1 MSLLL
6 KGASRQSLAVTRS
19 ALEKI
24 ISGVDAATAAKIS
37 ADLFAMVKV
46 LDSSSAARR
55 ALTDYARDESA
66 KSTLGKDIFKSLGSA
81 QALEIFSKMA
91 GLRWSSPRDFGNVL
105 EFLGV
110 QALVASAKKSGS
122 LADLESEIFSVSE
135 TIAKSPELRAFFAVR
150 NVVSAPKSELLT
162 SLLSGKVT
170 QATLDLTSYLV
181 DHPRGRNVEAGLND
195 FAAAIAQ
202 IKDRQIAHV
211 VSATALSAEQISRL
225 SKSLTKTFGREIKVN
240 ASVKQEVIGGMSIR
254 VADELIDGT
263 LLSRISQA
271 DRLLA
276 GKNA

>member
-19 ALEKI
+19 ALEKL
-24 ISGVDAATAAKIS
+24 ISAVDAATAAKIS

-46 LDSSSAARR
+46 LDSSSAVRR

-110 QALVASAKKSGS
+110 QALVASAEKSGS
-122 LADLESEIFSVSE
+122 LTDLESEIFAVSE

-150 NVVSAPKSELLT
+150 NVVSAPKSQLLT

-225 SKSLTKTFGREIKVN
+225 AKSLTKTFGREIKVN
-240 ASVKQEVIGGMSIR
+240 ASVKQEVVGGMSIR

-263 LLSRISQA
+263 LLTRISQA

>member
-1 MSLLL
+1 
-6 KGASRQSLAVTRS
+6 
-19 ALEKI
+19 
-24 ISGVDAATAAKIS
+24 
-37 ADLFAMVKV
+37 MVKV

-66 KSTLGKDIFKSLGSA
+66 KSTLGKDIFKGLGST
-81 QALEIFSKMA
+81 QALEIVSKMA

-110 QALVASAKKSGS
+110 QALVASAEKSGS

-225 SKSLTKTFGREIKVN
+225 AKSLTKTFGREIKVN

-263 LLSRISQA
+263 LLTRISQA

>member
-1 MSLLL
+1 MALLL

-19 ALEKI
+19 ALEKL
-24 ISGVDAATAAKIS
+24 ISAVDAATAAQIS

-46 LDSSSAARR
+46 LDASSAVRR

-66 KSTLGKDIFKSLGSA
+66 KSTLGKDIFKGFGSA

-110 QALVASAKKSGS
+110 QALVASAEKDGS
-122 LADLESEIFSVSE
+122 LANLESEIFAISE
-135 TIAKSPELRAFFAVR
+135 VIAKSPELRAFLAVR

-170 QATLDLTSYLV
+170 RATLDLTSYLV
-181 DHPRGRNVEAGLND
+181 DHPRGRNVEAGLSE
-195 FAAAIAQ
+195 FASAIAE

-211 VSATALSAEQISRL
+211 VSATALNGEQISRL
-225 SKSLTKTFGREIKVN
+225 AKSLTKIFGREIKVN
-240 ASVKQEVIGGMSIR
+240 ASVKQEVVGGMSIR

-263 LLSRISQA
+263 LLTRISQA

>member
-46 LDSSSAARR
+46 LDSSSAVRR

-66 KSTLGKDIFKSLGSA
+66 KSTLGKDIFKGLGST
-81 QALEIFSKMA
+81 QALEIVSKMA

-110 QALVASAKKSGS
+110 QALVASAEKSGS

-135 TIAKSPELRAFFAVR
+135 VIAKSPELRALFAVR

-181 DHPRGRNVEAGLND
+181 DHPRGRNAEAGLND
-195 FAAAIAQ
+195 FATAIAQ

-225 SKSLTKTFGREIKVN
+225 AKSLTKTFGREIKVN
-240 ASVKQEVIGGMSIR
+240 ASVKQEVVGGMSIR

-263 LLSRISQA
+263 LLTRISKA

>member
-19 ALEKI
+19 ALEKL
-24 ISGVDAATAAKIS
+24 ISAVDAATAAKIS

-46 LDSSSAARR
+46 LDSSSAVRR

-110 QALVASAKKSGS
+110 QALVASAEKSGS
-122 LADLESEIFSVSE
+122 LADLESEIFAVSE

-150 NVVSAPKSELLT
+150 NVVSAPKSQLLT

-225 SKSLTKTFGREIKVN
+225 AKSLTKTFGREIKVN
-240 ASVKQEVIGGMSIR
+240 ASVKQEVVGGMSIR

-263 LLSRISQA
+263 LLTRISQA

>member
-46 LDSSSAARR
+46 LDSSSAVRR

-66 KSTLGKDIFKSLGSA
+66 KSTLGKDIFKGLGST
-81 QALEIFSKMA
+81 QALEIVSKMA

-110 QALVASAKKSGS
+110 QALVASAEKSGS

-135 TIAKSPELRAFFAVR
+135 VIAKSPELRAFFAVR

-162 SLLSGKVT
+162 SLLSGKIT

-195 FAAAIAQ
+195 FATAIAQ

-225 SKSLTKTFGREIKVN
+225 AKSLTKTFGREIKVN
-240 ASVKQEVIGGMSIR
+240 ASVKQEVVGGMSIR

-263 LLSRISQA
+263 LLTRISKA

>member
-1 MSLLL
+1 MALLL

-19 ALEKI
+19 ALEKL
-24 ISGVDAATAAKIS
+24 ISAVDAATAAKIS

-46 LDSSSAARR
+46 LDSSSAVRR

-66 KSTLGKDIFKSLGSA
+66 KSTLGKDIFKGLGSV
-81 QALEIFSKMA
+81 QALEIFSNMA

-110 QALVASAKKSGS
+110 QALVASAEKDGS
-122 LADLESEIFSVSE
+122 LANLESEIFAISE
-135 TIAKSPELRAFFAVR
+135 VIAKSPELRALLAVR

-181 DHPRGRNVEAGLND
+181 DHPRGRNVEAGLSE
-195 FAAAIAQ
+195 FASAIAE

-211 VSATALSAEQISRL
+211 VSATALNGEQISRL
-225 SKSLTKTFGREIKVN
+225 TKSLTKIFGREIKVN
-240 ASVKQEVIGGMSIR
+240 ASVKQEVVGGMSIR

-263 LLSRISQA
+263 LLTRISQA

-276 GKNA
+276 GKSA

>member
-19 ALEKI
+19 TLEKL
-24 ISGVDAATAAKIS
+24 ISPVDAATAAKIS

-46 LDSSSAARR
+46 LDSSSAVRR

-66 KSTLGKDIFKSLGSA
+66 KSTLGKDIFKGLGSA

-110 QALVASAKKSGS
+110 QALVASAEKSGS
-122 LADLESEIFSVSE
+122 LADLESEILAVSE

-150 NVVSAPKSELLT
+150 NVVSAPKSQLLT

-181 DHPRGRNVEAGLND
+181 DHPRGRNVESGLND

-225 SKSLTKTFGREIKVN
+225 TKSLTKTFGREIKVN
-240 ASVKQEVIGGMSIR
+240 ASVKQEVVGGMSIR

-263 LLSRISQA
+263 LLTRISQA

>member
-6 KGASRQSLAVTRS
+6 KGASRQSLAVTGS
-19 ALEKI
+19 ALEKL
-24 ISGVDAATAAKIS
+24 ISAVDAATAAKIS

-46 LDSSSAARR
+46 LDSSSAVRR

-66 KSTLGKDIFKSLGSA
+66 KSTLGKDIFKGLGSVK
-81 QALEIFSKMA
+81 ALEIFSKMA

-110 QALVASAKKSGS
+110 QALVASAEKSGS
-122 LADLESEIFSVSE
+122 LADLESEIFAVSE

-150 NVVSAPKSELLT
+150 NVVSAPKSQLLT

-225 SKSLTKTFGREIKVN
+225 AKSLTKTFGREIKVN
-240 ASVKQEVIGGMSIR
+240 ASVKQEVVGGMSIR

-263 LLSRISQA
+263 LLTRISQA

>member
-19 ALEKI
+19 ALEKL
-24 ISGVDAATAAKIS
+24 ISAVDAATAAKIS

-46 LDSSSAARR
+46 LDSSSAVRR

-66 KSTLGKDIFKSLGSA
+66 KSTLGKDIFKGLGSA

-110 QALVASAKKSGS
+110 QALVASAEKSGS
-122 LADLESEIFSVSE
+122 LADLESEIFAVSE

-150 NVVSAPKSELLT
+150 NVVSAPKSQLLT

-225 SKSLTKTFGREIKVN
+225 AKSLTKTFGREIKVN
-240 ASVKQEVIGGMSIR
+240 ASVKQEVVGGMSIR

-263 LLSRISQA
+263 LLTRISQA

>member
-1 MSLLL
+1 MALLL

-19 ALEKI
+19 ALEKL
-24 ISGVDAATAAKIS
+24 ISAVDAATAAQIS

-46 LDSSSAARR
+46 LDASSAVRR

-66 KSTLGKDIFKSLGSA
+66 KSTLGKDIFKGFGSA

-110 QALVASAKKSGS
+110 QALVASAEKDGS
-122 LADLESEIFSVSE
+122 LANLESEIFAISE
-135 TIAKSPELRAFFAVR
+135 VIAKSPELRAFLAVR

-170 QATLDLTSYLV
+170 RATLDLTSYLV
-181 DHPRGRNVEAGLND
+181 DHPRGRNVEAGLSE
-195 FAAAIAQ
+195 FASAIAE

-211 VSATALSAEQISRL
+211 VSATALNGEQISRL
-225 SKSLTKTFGREIKVN
+225 AKSLTKIFGREIKVN
-240 ASVKQEVIGGMSIR
+240 ASVKQEVVGGMSIR
-254 VADELIDGT
+254 VADELIDVT
-263 LLSRISQA
+263 LLTRISQA

>member
-19 ALEKI
+19 ALEKL
-24 ISGVDAATAAKIS
+24 ISAVDAATAAKIS

-46 LDSSSAARR
+46 LDSSSAVRR

-66 KSTLGKDIFKSLGSA
+66 KSTLGKDIFKGLGSVK
-81 QALEIFSKMA
+81 ALEIFSKMA

-110 QALVASAKKSGS
+110 QALVASAEKSGS
-122 LADLESEIFSVSE
+122 LADFAVSE

-225 SKSLTKTFGREIKVN
+225 AKSLTKTFGREIKVN
-240 ASVKQEVIGGMSIR
+240 ASVKQEVVGGMSIR

-263 LLSRISQA
+263 LLTRISQA

>member
-66 KSTLGKDIFKSLGSA
+66 KSTLGKDIFKGLGST
-81 QALEIFSKMA
+81 QALEIVSKMA

-110 QALVASAKKSGS
+110 QALVASAEKSGS

-211 VSATALSAEQISRL
+211 VSATSLSAEQISRL
-225 SKSLTKTFGREIKVN
+225 AKSLTKTFGREIKVN

-263 LLSRISQA
+263 LLTRISQA

>member
-1 MSLLL
+1 MALLL

-19 ALEKI
+19 ALEKS
-24 ISGVDAATAAKIS
+24 ISAVDAATAAKIS

-46 LDSSSAARR
+46 LDSSSAVRR
-55 ALTDYARDESA
+55 ALTDYARDEQA
-66 KSTLGKDIFKSLGSA
+66 KSTLGKDIFKGHGSA

-91 GLRWSSPRDFGNVL
+91 GLRWSTPRDFGNVL

-110 QALVASAKKSGS
+110 QALVASAEKSGS
-122 LADLESEIFSVSE
+122 LADLESEIFAVSE

-225 SKSLTKTFGREIKVN
+225 AKSLTKTFGREIKVN
-240 ASVKQEVIGGMSIR
+240 ASVKQEVVGGMSIR

-263 LLSRISQA
+263 LLTRISQA

>member
-66 KSTLGKDIFKSLGSA
+66 KSTLGKDIFKGLGST
-81 QALEIFSKMA
+81 QALEIVSKMA

-110 QALVASAKKSGS
+110 QALVASAEKSGS

-150 NVVSAPKSELLT
+150 NVVSAPKSELLA

-240 ASVKQEVIGGMSIR
+240 ASVKKEVVGGMSIR

>member
-66 KSTLGKDIFKSLGSA
+66 KSTLGKDIFKGLGST
-81 QALEIFSKMA
+81 QALEIVSKMA

-110 QALVASAKKSGS
+110 QALVASAEKSGS

-162 SLLSGKVT
+162 SLMSGKVT

-225 SKSLTKTFGREIKVN
+225 AKSLTRVFGREIKVN
-240 ASVKQEVIGGMSIR
+240 ASVKEEVIGGMSIR

-263 LLSRISQA
+263 LLTRISQA

>member
-1 MSLLL
+1 MALLL

-19 ALEKI
+19 ALEKL
-24 ISGVDAATAAKIS
+24 ISAVDAATAAQIS

-46 LDSSSAARR
+46 LDASSAVRR

-66 KSTLGKDIFKSLGSA
+66 KSTLGKDIFKGFGSA

-110 QALVASAKKSGS
+110 QALVASAEKDGS
-122 LADLESEIFSVSE
+122 LANLESEIFAISE
-135 TIAKSPELRAFFAVR
+135 VIAKSPELRAFLAVR

-170 QATLDLTSYLV
+170 RATLDLTSYLV
-181 DHPRGRNVEAGLND
+181 DHPRGRNVEAGLSE
-195 FAAAIAQ
+195 FASAIAE

-211 VSATALSAEQISRL
+211 VSATALNGEQISRL
-225 SKSLTKTFGREIKVN
+225 AKSLTKIFGREIKVN
-240 ASVKQEVIGGMSIR
+240 ASVKQEVVGGMSIR

-263 LLSRISQA
+263 LLTRISKA

>member
-19 ALEKI
+19 ALEKL
-24 ISGVDAATAAKIS
+24 ISAVDAATAAKIS

-46 LDSSSAARR
+46 LDSSSAVRR

-66 KSTLGKDIFKSLGSA
+66 KSTLGKDIFKGLGSVK
-81 QALEIFSKMA
+81 ALEIFSKMA

-110 QALVASAKKSGS
+110 QALVASAEKSGS
-122 LADLESEIFSVSE
+122 LADLESEIFAVSE

-225 SKSLTKTFGREIKVN
+225 AKSLTKTFSREIKVN
-240 ASVKQEVIGGMSIR
+240 ASVKQEVVGGMSIR

-263 LLSRISQA
+263 LLTRISQA

>member
-19 ALEKI
+19 ALEKL
-24 ISGVDAATAAKIS
+24 ISAVDAATAAKIS

-46 LDSSSAARR
+46 LDSSSAVRR

-66 KSTLGKDIFKSLGSA
+66 KSTLGKDIFKGLGSA
-81 QALEIFSKMA
+81 QVLEIFSKMA

-110 QALVASAKKSGS
+110 QALVASAEKSGS
-122 LADLESEIFSVSE
+122 LADLESEIFAVSE

-150 NVVSAPKSELLT
+150 NVVSAPKSQLLT

-225 SKSLTKTFGREIKVN
+225 AKSLTKTFGREIKVN
-240 ASVKQEVIGGMSIR
+240 ASVKQEVVGGMSIR

-263 LLSRISQA
+263 LLTRISQA

>member
-1 MSLLL
+1 ML

-19 ALEKI
+19 ALEKL
-24 ISGVDAATAAKIS
+24 ISAVDAATAAQIS

-46 LDSSSAARR
+46 LDASSAVRR

-66 KSTLGKDIFKSLGSA
+66 KSTLGKDIFKGFGSA

-110 QALVASAKKSGS
+110 QALVASAEKDGS
-122 LADLESEIFSVSE
+122 LANLESEIFAISE
-135 TIAKSPELRAFFAVR
+135 VIAKSPELRAFLAVR

-170 QATLDLTSYLV
+170 RATLDLTSYLV
-181 DHPRGRNVEAGLND
+181 DHPRGRNVEAGLSE
-195 FAAAIAQ
+195 FASAIAE

-211 VSATALSAEQISRL
+211 VSATALNGEQISRL
-225 SKSLTKTFGREIKVN
+225 AKSLTKIFGREIKVT
-240 ASVKQEVIGGMSIR
+240 ASVKQEVVGGMSIR

-263 LLSRISQA
+263 LLTRISQA

>member
-24 ISGVDAATAAKIS
+24 ISGVDASAAAKIS

-66 KSTLGKDIFKSLGSA
+66 KSTLGKDIFKGLGST
-81 QALEIFSKMA
+81 QALEIVSKMA

-110 QALVASAKKSGS
+110 QALVASAEKSGS

-225 SKSLTKTFGREIKVN
+225 AKSLTKTFGREIKVN
-240 ASVKQEVIGGMSIR
+240 ASVKQEVVGGMSIR

-263 LLSRISQA
+263 LLTRISQA

>member
-6 KGASRQSLAVTRS
+6 KGASRQSLAVTGS
-19 ALEKI
+19 ALEKL
-24 ISGVDAATAAKIS
+24 ISAVDAATAAKIS

-46 LDSSSAARR
+46 LDSSSAVRR

-66 KSTLGKDIFKSLGSA
+66 KSTLGKDIFKGLGSVK
-81 QALEIFSKMA
+81 ALEIFSKMA

-110 QALVASAKKSGS
+110 QALVASAEKSGS
-122 LADLESEIFSVSE
+122 LADLESEIFAVSE

-225 SKSLTKTFGREIKVN
+225 AKSLTKTFGREIKVN
-240 ASVKQEVIGGMSIR
+240 ASVKQEVVGGMSIR

-263 LLSRISQA
+263 LLTRISQA

>member
-24 ISGVDAATAAKIS
+24 ISGVDASAAAKIS

-66 KSTLGKDIFKSLGSA
+66 KSTLGKDIFKGLGST
-81 QALEIFSKMA
+81 QALEIVSKMA

-110 QALVASAKKSGS
+110 QALVASAEKSGS

-135 TIAKSPELRAFFAVR
+135 VIAKSSELRAFFAVR

-225 SKSLTKTFGREIKVN
+225 AKSLTKTFGREIKVN

-263 LLSRISQA
+263 LLTRISQA

>member
-24 ISGVDAATAAKIS
+24 ISGVDASAAAKIS

-110 QALVASAKKSGS
+110 QASVASAEKSGS

-225 SKSLTKTFGREIKVN
+225 AKSLTKTFGREIKVN
-240 ASVKQEVIGGMSIR
+240 ASVKQEVVGGMSIR

>member
-19 ALEKI
+19 ALEKL
-24 ISGVDAATAAKIS
+24 ISAVDAATAAKIS
-37 ADLFAMVKV
+37 V
-46 LDSSSAARR
+46 RR

-66 KSTLGKDIFKSLGSA
+66 KSTLGKDIFKGLGSA
-81 QALEIFSKMA
+81 QTLEIFSKMA

-110 QALVASAKKSGS
+110 QALVASAEKSGS
-122 LADLESEIFSVSE
+122 LADLESEIFAVSE

-181 DHPRGRNVEAGLND
+181 DHPRGRNVETGLND

-225 SKSLTKTFGREIKVN
+225 AKSLTKTFGREIKVN
-240 ASVKQEVIGGMSIR
+240 ASVKQEVVGGMSIR

-263 LLSRISQA
+263 LLTRISQA

>member
-19 ALEKI
+19 ALEKL
-24 ISGVDAATAAKIS
+24 ISAVDAATAAKIS

-46 LDSSSAARR
+46 LDSSSAVRR

-66 KSTLGKDIFKSLGSA
+66 KSTLGKDIFKGLGSVK
-81 QALEIFSKMA
+81 ALEIFSKMA

-110 QALVASAKKSGS
+110 QALVASAEKSGS
-122 LADLESEIFSVSE
+122 LADLESEIFAVSE

-150 NVVSAPKSELLT
+150 NVVSAPKSQLLT

-225 SKSLTKTFGREIKVN
+225 AKSLTKTFGREIKVN
-240 ASVKQEVIGGMSIR
+240 ASVKQEVVGGMSIR

-263 LLSRISQA
+263 LLTRISQA

>member
-46 LDSSSAARR
+46 LDSSSAVRR

-66 KSTLGKDIFKSLGSA
+66 KSTLGKDIFKGLGST
-81 QALEIFSKMA
+81 QALEIVSKMA

-110 QALVASAKKSGS
+110 QALVASAEKSGS

-135 TIAKSPELRAFFAVR
+135 VIAKSPELRALFAVR

-181 DHPRGRNVEAGLND
+181 DHPRGRNVEAGLSE
-195 FAAAIAQ
+195 FASAIAE

-211 VSATALSAEQISRL
+211 VSATALNGEQISRL
-225 SKSLTKTFGREIKVN
+225 AKSLTKIFGREIKVN
-240 ASVKQEVIGGMSIR
+240 ASVKQEVVGGMSIR

-263 LLSRISQA
+263 LLTRISQA

>member
-19 ALEKI
+19 ALEKL
-24 ISGVDAATAAKIS
+24 ISAVDAATAAKIS

-46 LDSSSAARR
+46 LDSSSAVRR

-66 KSTLGKDIFKSLGSA
+66 KSTLGKDIFKGLGSA

-110 QALVASAKKSGS
+110 QALVASAEKSGS
-122 LADLESEIFSVSE
+122 LADLESEIFAVSE

-181 DHPRGRNVEAGLND
+181 DHPRGWNVEAGLND

-225 SKSLTKTFGREIKVN
+225 AKSLTKTFGREIKVN

-263 LLSRISQA
+263 LLTRISQA

>member
-19 ALEKI
+19 ALEKL
-24 ISGVDAATAAKIS
+24 ISAVDAATAAKIS

-46 LDSSSAARR
+46 LDSSSAVRR

-66 KSTLGKDIFKSLGSA
+66 KSTLGKDIFKGLGSVK
-81 QALEIFSKMA
+81 ALEIFSKMA

-110 QALVASAKKSGS
+110 QALVASAEKSGS
-122 LADLESEIFSVSE
+122 LADLESEILAVSE

-225 SKSLTKTFGREIKVN
+225 AKSLTKTFGREIKVN
-240 ASVKQEVIGGMSIR
+240 ASVKQEVVGGMSIR

-263 LLSRISQA
+263 LLTRISQA

>member
-46 LDSSSAARR
+46 LDSSSAVRR

-66 KSTLGKDIFKSLGSA
+66 KSTLGKDIFKGLGST
-81 QALEIFSKMA
+81 QALEIVSKMA

-110 QALVASAKKSGS
+110 QALVASAEKSGS

-135 TIAKSPELRAFFAVR
+135 VIAKSPELRALFAVR

-181 DHPRGRNVEAGLND
+181 DHPRGRNVEAGLSE
-195 FAAAIAQ
+195 FASAIAE

-211 VSATALSAEQISRL
+211 VSATALNGEQISRL
-225 SKSLTKTFGREIKVN
+225 AKSLTKIFGREIKVN
-240 ASVKQEVIGGMSIR
+240 ASVKQEVVGGMSIR

-263 LLSRISQA
+263 LLTRISKA

>member
-66 KSTLGKDIFKSLGSA
+66 KSTLGKDIFKGLGST
-81 QALEIFSKMA
+81 QALEIVSKMA

-110 QALVASAKKSGS
+110 QALVASAEKSGS

-150 NVVSAPKSELLT
+150 NVVSAPKSELLA

-225 SKSLTKTFGREIKVN
+225 AKSLTKTFGREIKVN

-263 LLSRISQA
+263 LLTRISQA

>member
-19 ALEKI
+19 ALEKL
-24 ISGVDAATAAKIS
+24 ISAVDAATAAKIS

-46 LDSSSAARR
+46 LDSSSAVRR

-66 KSTLGKDIFKSLGSA
+66 KSTLGKDIFKGLGSA

-110 QALVASAKKSGS
+110 QALVASAEKSGS
-122 LADLESEIFSVSE
+122 LADLESEILAVSE

-150 NVVSAPKSELLT
+150 NVVSAPKSQLLT

-225 SKSLTKTFGREIKVN
+225 AKSLTKTFGREIKVN
-240 ASVKQEVIGGMSIR
+240 ASVKQEVVGGMSIR

-263 LLSRISQA
+263 LLTRISQA

>member
-1 MSLLL
+1 MALLL

-19 ALEKI
+19 ALEKS
-24 ISGVDAATAAKIS
+24 ISAVDAATAAKIS

-46 LDSSSAARR
+46 LDSSSAVRR
-55 ALTDYARDESA
+55 ALTDYARDEQA
-66 KSTLGKDIFKSLGSA
+66 KSTLGKDIFKGQGSA

-91 GLRWSSPRDFGNVL
+91 GLRWSTPRDFGNVL

-110 QALVASAKKSGS
+110 QALVASAEKDGS
-122 LADLESEIFSVSE
+122 LANLESEIFAISE
-135 TIAKSPELRAFFAVR
+135 VISKSPELRAFLAVR

-181 DHPRGRNVEAGLND
+181 DHPRGRNVEAGLSE
-195 FAAAIAQ
+195 FASAIAE
-202 IKDRQIAHV
+202 IKDHQIAHV
-211 VSATALSAEQISRL
+211 VSATALNGEQISRL
-225 SKSLTKTFGREIKVN
+225 TKSLTKIFGREIKVN
-240 ASVKQEVIGGMSIR
+240 ASVKREVVGGMSIR

-263 LLSRISQA
+263 LLTRISQA

>member
-66 KSTLGKDIFKSLGSA
+66 KSTLGKDIFKGLGST
-81 QALEIFSKMA
+81 QALEIVSKMA

-110 QALVASAKKSGS
+110 QALVASAEKSGS

-225 SKSLTKTFGREIKVN
+225 AKSLTKTFGREIKVN
-240 ASVKQEVIGGMSIR
+240 ASVKQEVVGGMSIR

-263 LLSRISQA
+263 LLTRISQA

>member
-19 ALEKI
+19 ALEKL
-24 ISGVDAATAAKIS
+24 ISAVDAATAAKIS

-46 LDSSSAARR
+46 LDSSSAVRR

-66 KSTLGKDIFKSLGSA
+66 KSTLGKDIFKGLGSVK
-81 QALEIFSKMA
+81 ALEIFSKMA

-110 QALVASAKKSGS
+110 QALVASAEKSGS
-122 LADLESEIFSVSE
+122 LADLESEIFAVSE

-150 NVVSAPKSELLT
+150 NVVSAPKSQLLT

-181 DHPRGRNVEAGLND
+181 DHPRGRNVEAGLSE
-195 FAAAIAQ
+195 FAAAIAE

-211 VSATALSAEQISRL
+211 VSATALNGEQISRL
-225 SKSLTKTFGREIKVN
+225 TKSLTKIFGREIKVN
-240 ASVKQEVIGGMSIR
+240 ASVKREVVGGMSIR

-263 LLSRISQA
+263 LLTRISQA

>member
-19 ALEKI
+19 TLEKL
-24 ISGVDAATAAKIS
+24 ISAVDAATAAKIS

-46 LDSSSAARR
+46 LDSSSAVRR

-66 KSTLGKDIFKSLGSA
+66 KSTLGKDIFKGLGSA

-110 QALVASAKKSGS
+110 QALVASAEKSGS
-122 LADLESEIFSVSE
+122 LADLESEILAVSE

-150 NVVSAPKSELLT
+150 NVVSAPKSQLLT

-181 DHPRGRNVEAGLND
+181 DHPRGRNVESGLND

-225 SKSLTKTFGREIKVN
+225 TKSLTKTFGREIKVN
-240 ASVKQEVIGGMSIR
+240 ASVKQEVVGGMSIR

-263 LLSRISQA
+263 LLTRISQA

>member
-46 LDSSSAARR
+46 LDSSSAVRR

-66 KSTLGKDIFKSLGSA
+66 KSTLGKDIFKGLGST
-81 QALEIFSKMA
+81 QALEIVSKMA

-110 QALVASAKKSGS
+110 QALVASAEKSGS

-135 TIAKSPELRAFFAVR
+135 VIAKSPELRAFFAVR

-181 DHPRGRNVEAGLND
+181 DHPRGRHVEAGLND
-195 FAAAIAQ
+195 FATAIAQ

-225 SKSLTKTFGREIKVN
+225 AKSLTKTFGREIKVN
-240 ASVKQEVIGGMSIR
+240 ASVKQEVVGGMSIR

-263 LLSRISQA
+263 LLTRISKA

>member
-19 ALEKI
+19 ALEKL
-24 ISGVDAATAAKIS
+24 ISAVDAATAAKIS

-46 LDSSSAARR
+46 LDSSSAVRR

-66 KSTLGKDIFKSLGSA
+66 KSTLGKDIFKGLGSA

-110 QALVASAKKSGS
+110 QALVASAEKSGS
-122 LADLESEIFSVSE
+122 LADLESEIFAVSE

-225 SKSLTKTFGREIKVN
+225 AKSLTKTFGREIKVN
-240 ASVKQEVIGGMSIR
+240 ASVKQEVVGGMSIR

-263 LLSRISQA
+263 LLTRISQA